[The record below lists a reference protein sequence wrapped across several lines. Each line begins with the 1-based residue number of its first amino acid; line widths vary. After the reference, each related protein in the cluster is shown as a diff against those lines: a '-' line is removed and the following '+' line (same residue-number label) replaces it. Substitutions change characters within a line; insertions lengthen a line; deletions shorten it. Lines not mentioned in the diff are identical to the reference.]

1 MPRDDHR
8 VKQRV
13 RERMRATG
21 ERYTVARVAV
31 LSENRLRRLAFDPL
45 IVTLPIDE
53 EAWCRILSQ

>member
-1 MPRDDHR
+1 MPKDDHR

-21 ERYTVARVAV
+21 ERYTVARLA
-31 LSENRLRRLAFDPL
+31 LLREGRPRRLAFDPL
-45 IVTLPIDE
+45 VVTLPIDE